1 MLTAVAKNRDKNEL
15 TQVWNFKG
23 KYADFMRELLKEGDS
38 YKAIFD
44 EIYHGYAFCAMYGML
59 KGRRHK
65 YDSSVDNP
73 NDSQP
78 LGFRWAYADGPGI
91 YSYDNLRK
99 MVLLYS
105 KSSDIPFDRKI
116 DLALRFDYTTN
127 DVSDPI
133 LLEKSQ
139 YKNNSDFLDEY
150 VLGGLELLHEKVLDV
165 SSREQMIVCLN
176 DIIQEMQT
184 AVKNKRKLLE
194 LDEGKS
200 E

>member
-1 MLTAVAKNRDKNEL
+1 MAVAKNRDKNEL

-23 KYADFMRELLKEGDS
+23 KYADFMRELLKDNGG
-38 YKAIFD
+38 YRAIFD

-65 YDSSVDNP
+65 YDPSIDNP
-73 NDSQP
+73 NDSLN
-78 LGFRWAYADGPGI
+78 LGFRWAYADGRGI

-105 KSSDIPFDRKI
+105 KSSDTSFERKI

-127 DVSDPI
+127 DVKDSV

-139 YKNNSDFLDEY
+139 YKNNSDFLDEF
-150 VLGGLELLHEKVLDV
+150 VLGGLELLHEKVMDV

-176 DIIQEMQT
+176 EILQEMQN
-184 AVKNKRKLLE
+184 AVENKRKSFE
-194 LDEGKS
+194 SDKAS
-200 E
+200 